1 MNKSYI
7 PHIVIV
13 SLLILFGIGQPLFT
27 VNERQYAIITELGKP
42 KKVIHEPGLKVKV
55 PFIQKVTY
63 FDDRLL
69 EYDADPREI
78 ITKDKKALV
87 VDNYSRWKI
96 VDPLRFLQA
105 VHNER
110 GAQARL
116 DDIVYSE
123 LRVELG
129 LHTLEEIVSTK
140 RAELMRKV
148 MERSSEKARE
158 YGIEINDVR
167 IKRADYPPEN
177 ERAIYN
183 RMRAER
189 ERIAKQ
195 YRAEGEREAA
205 MIRAE
210 TDKER
215 SFILADAYEKEQTT
229 KGQGDATAVKIY
241 SDAYSKDEEFY
252 AFLRSLEAYKISLA
266 DKATLIISSESDF
279 LRYLYG
285 EQEQ

>member
-1 MNKSYI
+1 MRRNYI
-7 PHIVIV
+7 PHIVILV
-13 SLLILFGIGQPLFT
+13 LLVVFAIGRPLFT

-42 KKVIHEPGLKVKV
+42 KKTIHEAGLKVKV
-55 PFIQKVTY
+55 PFIQSVTY

-87 VDNYSRWKI
+87 VDNYSKWRI
-96 VDPLRFLQA
+96 IDPLRFLQT
-105 VHNER
+105 VHNEQ

-129 LHTLEEIVSTK
+129 RHSLEEIVSKK
-140 RAELMRKV
+140 RAELMQEV
-148 MERSSEKARE
+148 TERSSEKARE
-158 YGIEINDVR
+158 YGININDVR

-177 ERAIYN
+177 ERAIFN

-210 TDKER
+210 TDKQKA
-215 SFILADAYEKEQTT
+215 FILADAYEKEQST
-229 KGQGDATAVKIY
+229 KGEGDAIAVKIY
-241 SDAYSKDEEFY
+241 SEAYKKDEEFY
-252 AFLRSLEAYKISLA
+252 AFLRSLEAYRASLA
-266 DKATLIISSESDF
+266 NKTMLVVSSDSEF
-279 LRYLYG
+279 LKYLYG
-285 EQEQ
+285 K

>member
-1 MNKSYI
+1 M
-7 PHIVIV
+7 
-13 SLLILFGIGQPLFT
+13 
-27 VNERQYAIITELGKP
+27 
-42 KKVIHEPGLKVKV
+42 KV
-55 PFIQKVTY
+55 PFIQSVTY

-87 VDNYSRWKI
+87 VDNYSKWRI
-96 VDPLRFLQA
+96 IDPLRFLQT
-105 VHNER
+105 VHNEQ

-129 LHTLEEIVSTK
+129 RHSLEEIVSKK
-140 RAELMRKV
+140 RAELMQEV
-148 MERSSEKARE
+148 TERSSEKARE
-158 YGIEINDVR
+158 YGININDVR

-177 ERAIYN
+177 EPAIFN

-210 TDKER
+210 TDKQKA
-215 SFILADAYEKEQTT
+215 FILADAYEKEQST
-229 KGQGDATAVKIY
+229 KGEGDAIAVKIY
-241 SDAYSKDEEFY
+241 SEAYKKDEEFY
-252 AFLRSLEAYKISLA
+252 AFLRSLEAYRASLA
-266 DKATLIISSESDF
+266 NKTMLVVSSDSEF
-279 LRYLYG
+279 LKYLYG
-285 EQEQ
+285 K

>member
-1 MNKSYI
+1 MSRSYVLPI
-7 PHIVIV
+7 IIFVV
-13 SLLILFGIGQPLFT
+13 LILFAIGQPIFT
-27 VNERQYAIITELGKP
+27 VDEREYAIVMELNKP
-42 KKVIHEPGLKVKV
+42 KKTIHEPGLHAKV
-55 PFIQKVTY
+55 PFIQTVTR

-69 EYDADPREI
+69 EYDAEPREI

-87 VDNYSRWKI
+87 VDNYSKWRI
-96 VDPLRFLQA
+96 VNPLKFLQA

-129 LHTLEEIVSTK
+129 LHTLEEIVSTS

-148 MERSSEKARE
+148 TERSSEMARE

-177 ERAIYN
+177 ELAIFN

-189 ERIAKQ
+189 ERIAKK
-195 YRAEGEREAA
+195 YRAEGERQAA
-205 MIRAE
+205 IIRAG

-215 SFILADAYEKEQTT
+215 SFILADAYEKEQTI
-229 KGQGDATAVKIY
+229 KGQGDAAAVKIY
-241 SDAYSKDEEFY
+241 SDAYGKDEEFY
-252 AFLRSLEAYKISLA
+252 AFTRSLEAYKVSLA
-266 DKATLIISSESDF
+266 DKATLVISSESEF

-285 EQEQ
+285 ED

>member
-1 MNKSYI
+1 MNRSYI

-13 SLLILFGIGQPLFT
+13 VLLIVFAIGQPLFT
-27 VNERQYAIITELGKP
+27 VNEREYAIITELGKP

-55 PFIQKVTY
+55 PFIQKVTR

-96 VDPLRFLQA
+96 VDPLRFLQK
-105 VHNER
+105 VRNEQ

-140 RAELMRKV
+140 RDELMQKV
-148 MERSSEKARE
+148 TERSSEMARE
-158 YGIEINDVR
+158 YGIEIDDVR

-177 ERAIYN
+177 ERAIFS

-252 AFLRSLEAYKISLA
+252 TFLRSLEAYRISLA
-266 DKATLIISSESDF
+266 DNATLIISSESDF

-285 EQEQ
+285 EQE